1 MIEQEKDIEQEE
13 EVELFEN
20 YRIEVDKGQSLLR
33 IDKFLMDRIEQTS
46 RNKIQQAASA
56 DCIKVNNKP
65 VKSNYRVHPGDIIQI
80 FLTTAPREVEI
91 IAQDIPIDIFYEDDD
106 LLIVNKQSEMVVH
119 PGYGNYTG
127 TLLNALTFHLQKQKD
142 KEGNPLRPLM
152 VHRIDKNT
160 TGLLLIAKNEVAQT
174 FLAKQF
180 YDHTVERTYTA
191 LVWGDFDKM
200 EGTIEG
206 NIGRSL
212 KDRRVMQVFPDGEYG
227 KPAITHWKVIFRFG
241 YVTLIQC
248 KLETGRT
255 HQIRAHM
262 KHIAHPLF
270 NDETYGG
277 DKIIKGTTFTKYK
290 QFIQNCFK
298 ILPRQALHA
307 TTLGF
312 IHPTTRKEVFFESQL
327 PEDMVLLREK
337 WEAYINYNR
346 PKEEQEADKDTIN
359 ESKHDV
365 SNAK

>member
-1 MIEQEKDIEQEE
+1 MIEEEKDIEQGEE
-13 EVELFEN
+13 IELFEN

-46 RNKIQQAASA
+46 RNKIQQAANA
-56 DCIKVNNKP
+56 DCIKVNNKI

-80 FLTTAPREVEI
+80 FLTTAPREIEI
-91 IAQDIPIDIFYEDDD
+91 IPQDIPINIFYEDDD
-106 LLIVNKQSEMVVH
+106 LLIVNKDPEMVVH

-142 KEGNPLRPLM
+142 KDGNPLRPLM

-160 TGLLLIAKNEVAQT
+160 TGLLLIAKNEISQT

-180 YDHTVERTYTA
+180 YDHDVDRTYTA
-191 LVWGDFDKM
+191 FVWGDFDKM

-212 KDRRVMQVFPDGEYG
+212 KDRRVMQVFPEGDYG
-227 KPAITHWKVIFRFG
+227 KHAITHWKVLFRFG
-241 YVTLIQC
+241 YVTMIEC

-262 KHIAHPLF
+262 KYIGHPLF
-270 NDETYGG
+270 NDDTYGG

-290 QFIQNCFK
+290 QFVQNCFK

-312 IHPTTRKEVFFESQL
+312 VHPCSRERVFFQSKL

-337 WEAYINYNR
+337 WDGYISYNR
-346 PKEEQEADKDTIN
+346 PPEEEETSKDIIN
-359 ESKHDV
+359 ESKHEV
-365 SNAK
+365 SNLR